1 MTTDEETNKE
11 DEEDEEDVEDEEDRM
26 GGRNDLDSW
35 LEDVGHF
42 NCFSVHT
49 MLFDIKLP
57 TQPRN
62 TQVI

>member
-11 DEEDEEDVEDEEDRM
+11 DEEDEEDVEDEEDI
-26 GGRNDLDSW
+26 
-35 LEDVGHF
+35 GHF